1 MEGEPLRILHL
12 TLLGEA
18 LMSGRSAV
26 FVTDDDGRYLAV
38 NDSATELLGYSREE
52 LAALNAHEVTVR
64 SEEEIAD
71 FYAMLRRTRSIQQRA
86 RVRRKDGI
94 VGAIDYVSLES
105 VVAGLPVVVSV
116 TAPIDTFAPE
126 ATYS

>member
-1 MEGEPLRILHL
+1 MKGEPLRILHQ

-26 FVTDDDGRYLAV
+26 LVTDDEGRYLAV
-38 NDSATELLGYSREE
+38 NDSATELLGYSRDEIVE
-52 LAALNAHEVTVR
+52 LNAHDVSMS
-64 SEEEIAD
+64 SEEEIAEV
-71 FYAMLRRTRSIQQRA
+71 YAMLSRTRSLQRTA
-86 RVRRKDGI
+86 RLRRKDGV
-94 VGAIDYVSLES
+94 VGTIGYVALES

-126 ATYS
+126 TG

>member
-18 LMSGRSAV
+18 LMAGRSAV

-38 NDSATELLGYSREE
+38 NDSAAELLGYSREE
-52 LAALNAHEVTVR
+52 LVRLNAHDISLR
-64 SEEEIAD
+64 SEEEIAEV
-71 FYAMLRRTRSIQQRA
+71 YAMLRMTRSTVQRTA
-86 RVRRKDGI
+86 RLRRKDGV
-94 VGAIDYVSLES
+94 VGTIEYVSLES

-116 TAPIDTFAPE
+116 TAPIDTFVPE
-126 ATYS
+126 TS